1 MALGIEEVKLLVPEG
16 SNIIL
21 AQSHFIKTVEDVC
34 EAIMNTVPD
43 AKFGIGFSEA
53 SGACLVRY
61 EGNDTELTDAAIENI
76 KRLSAGHSLV
86 ILLRNAYPIN
96 ILTRL
101 KNVPEIVNIFCAT
114 ANPVSV
120 VVARSDNGGAV
131 LGVIDGAAPVG
142 VEGDDDKRW
151 RHDFLRRIGYKF

>member
-86 ILLRNAYPIN
+86 ILLRDAYPIN

-101 KNVPEIVNIFCAT
+101 KNVPEIVNIF
-114 ANPVSV
+114 
-120 VVARSDNGGAV
+120 
-131 LGVIDGAAPVG
+131 
-142 VEGDDDKRW
+142 
-151 RHDFLRRIGYKF
+151 